1 MTKDKSINI
10 SFDVNEAYEQ
20 TVGPLFDTAS
30 DTLIALWDISF
41 GKIDHYREKNQLK
54 RTYELSEF
62 KRELENKVNQIPK
75 EHFEEPTISKVGP
88 ALEASKYYFE
98 EEEIRSMFANLIAS
112 SMDSRK
118 VNEVYPSFS
127 EIIKQMNKLDA
138 ENLKIIYESIESCAK
153 ICQINLPVN
162 KGGFRSIFTN
172 LFIENESNNDYDAI
186 SSSLSNL
193 SRLGL
198 IEIDYGK
205 WFTNKD
211 AYKPFENT
219 KLFRDTIK
227 TQIAYNSQHQLSLND
242 PEAYKPPKIVKGI
255 VSITPYGAAFCRICL

>member
-10 SFDVNEAYEQ
+10 SFDVNEAYNQ

-30 DTLIALWDISF
+30 NTLIALWDISF
-41 GKIDHYREKNQLK
+41 GKIDHYRDMDQLK
-54 RTYELSEF
+54 RKFELSEF
-62 KRELENKVNQIPK
+62 KRELENKLNQIPS

-127 EIIKQMNKLDA
+127 EVIKQMNKLDA
-138 ENLKIIYESIESCAK
+138 ENLKIIYESVDSCSK
-153 ICQINLPVN
+153 ICQINLPIN
-162 KGGFRSIFTN
+162 KGGFRSVFTN
-172 LFIENESNNDYDAI
+172 LFIENESTNDFNAI

-198 IEIDYGK
+198 VEIDYGK
-205 WFTNKD
+205 YYTNEDVYKSFESTTPFKNAINEQISYNSEFQHSPDDPD
-211 AYKPFENT
+211 AYGF
-219 KLFRDTIK
+219 
-227 TQIAYNSQHQLSLND
+227 
-242 PEAYKPPKIVKGI
+242 PEIVKGL